1 MPRKRRSRWSIIL
14 RMAVFANLINA
25 STSSI
30 AEHHSR
36 GGKGRTRH
44 LEQIAVQHV
53 DERSEMYQDTQDR
66 MTLMLRSRPIQ
77 QLRDTR
83 TRTFSDMEGQE
94 SEIMLSSVDT
104 QYAIEPISEMN
115 ISHER
120 FPSSNGILSRELG
133 HRENTNK
140 KKRRENNHK
149 QQPQPQNQQIQQE
162 LNQHQYLA
170 SSRNSADNDDG
181 VHRPKGVVV
190 RRGRLFHN
198 NIEGS
203 KRNGKAL
210 KWSKS
215 SKSTSWDDCYWED
228 AP

>member
-1 MPRKRRSRWSIIL
+1 LSILL
-14 RMAVFANLINA
+14 RMTVFANLIHA
-25 STSSI
+25 STSSNP

-53 DERSEMYQDTQDR
+53 DERREIYQDTRDR
-66 MTLMLRSRPIQ
+66 MTPLLRSRPIQ

-83 TRTFSDMEGQE
+83 TRTFSDMEGRE

-104 QYAIEPISEMN
+104 QYAMEPINEMT

-133 HRENTNK
+133 HREEKNK

-149 QQPQPQNQQIQQE
+149 QQPQPQHQQIQHE
-162 LNQHQYLA
+162 LNQQQYTEITLA

-181 VHRPKGVVV
+181 MHRPKGVVV

-198 NIEGS
+198 NIKGS